1 MIIDDTAE
9 YSVSDFFLDIWPWLA
24 SGLFLGCVL
33 AYCVYH
39 TWTQY
44 LKMDAYYSASAVK
57 DSNSVYVGI
66 VCAMLIS
73 VAAGSGCTVRLAVM
87 FYDGTIPVLV
97 ERWIPLVGYLS
108 FFWWIATIAMMVW
121 AYSDGKKK
129 VDAQVLKTRLDEEFD
144 RELGL

>member
-44 LKMDAYYSASAVK
+44 LKMDAYYSASVVK
-57 DSNSVYVGI
+57 DSASVYVGI

-73 VAAGSGCTVRLAVM
+73 VGAGFGCNVRLAVM
-87 FYDGTIPVLV
+87 FYEGAIPLLV

-108 FFWWIATIAMMVW
+108 FFWVITSILMMFW
-121 AYSDGKKK
+121 AYTVGRKT
-129 VDAQVLKTRLDEEFD
+129 VDKQVLKTRMVEEFD
-144 RELGL
+144 KELGL